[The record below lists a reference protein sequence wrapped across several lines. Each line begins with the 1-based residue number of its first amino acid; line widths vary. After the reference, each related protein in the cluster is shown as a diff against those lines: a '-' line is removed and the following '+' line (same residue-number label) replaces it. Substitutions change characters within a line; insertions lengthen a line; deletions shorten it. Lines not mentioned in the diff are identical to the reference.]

1 MIEITRILCP
11 IDFSEYSRHAL
22 DCALA
27 IARWYGSTITALHVY
42 PYWPPVDAIPP
53 VAPPTIRPAV
63 AGDAD
68 RENVTSR
75 LRAFVG
81 QQSGVPPVRVDLQV
95 ESAPDVGRAIVAH
108 AQASGA
114 DLIVTG
120 SHGRSGF
127 KRLVLGSVAEK
138 LLRQA
143 PCPVMVAPPRV
154 SEAAVATVHFKH
166 ILCAVDFSSVSRAAL
181 TYATSLA
188 EEADACLTVV
198 HVLETPPELLVP
210 SSRQGINVAEVRAE
224 AEADTLRRLRAL
236 IPDSV
241 RTYCTVETAVAEGK
255 ASRQILKLAEDR
267 QIELIVMGV
276 QGRGAIDLLTFGS
289 HTQEVIRGAVC
300 PVLTV
305 RAR

>member
-1 MIEITRILCP
+1 MIEIARILCP
-11 IDFSEYSRHAL
+11 IDFSEYSRHAF

-27 IARWYGSTITALHVY
+27 VARWYGSTITALHVY

-53 VAPPTIRPAV
+53 ITPQTIQPAV
-63 AGDAD
+63 PGDVD
-68 RENVTSR
+68 PEELTSR
-75 LRAFVG
+75 MRAFVG
-81 QQSGVPPVRVDLQV
+81 QQSSLPPVRVDLQV
-95 ESAPDVGRAIVAH
+95 DSAPDICHSIVAH
-108 AQASGA
+108 ARASNP

-120 SHGRSGF
+120 SHGRSGL
-127 KRLVLGSVAEK
+127 KRLVLGSVTEK
-138 LLRQA
+138 LVRQA
-143 PCPVMVAPPRV
+143 PCPVMVAPARV
-154 SEAAVATVHFKH
+154 AEAAAAAVHFKH
-166 ILCAVDFSSVSRAAL
+166 ILCAVDFSNVSLAAL
-181 TYATSLA
+181 TYAMSLA

-210 SSRQGINVAEVRAE
+210 SSRQGIDVDEVRAE

-255 ASRQILKLAEDR
+255 ASRQILKLADER

-300 PVLTV
+300 PVLTI